1 MNPKI
6 GPLEEGP
13 PSRFRTPKKY
23 SFKTELEGLK
33 MKKNTTSIS
42 VDKRNAFWRISLT
55 RTSATSFFL

>member
-33 MKKNTTSIS
+33 MKKTQH
-42 VDKRNAFWRISLT
+42 R
-55 RTSATSFFL
+55 FLWTKGTHFGEFL